1 MSVYTNIPPPLG
13 TGSRS
18 SPPKDYRTMLLGSL
32 DKLPPLATILNQLLQ
47 LINDTN
53 SSASQ
58 ISAIIEK
65 DSVLSGNVLRC
76 VNSAYCGLQ
85 SRVSGIRHAVTLL
98 GFETLRN
105 LALAFSMRRMLQK
118 PSAKSKKLFAEY
130 SQHALGCAIM
140 TQFLAHYTHSE
151 EVDAAFAAGLFH
163 DVGRLLIITAAP
175 EVLEPLAARR
185 DEDEGSIEKAEH
197 DILNITHSELS
208 HAVLARWKL
217 PEVIQQAARFHHAP
231 DLAQGESEEEVS
243 LAHLVHAAD
252 AYVNFQGLG
261 IPLSEVVEPPNSD
274 EAFETIGLSG
284 RLPELQERFQSEF
297 DSIRATL
304 Q

>member
-1 MSVYTNIPPPLG
+1 MSLYPNVPARPAAG
-13 TGSRS
+13 
-18 SPPKDYRTMLLGSL
+18 SPPRDYRAKLLGSL
-32 DKLPPLATILNQLLQ
+32 DKLPPLSTILNQLLR

-53 SSASQ
+53 SSSSQ

-76 VNSAYCGLQ
+76 VNSAYYGLAG
-85 SRVSGIRHAVTLL
+85 RVSSIRHAVTLL

-118 PSAKSKKLFAEY
+118 PSPKSRKLFAEY

-151 EVDAAFAAGLFH
+151 DVDAAFAAGLFH
-163 DVGRLLIITAAP
+163 DVGRLLIITTAP
-175 EVLEPLAARR
+175 EVMEGLAARR
-185 DEDEGSIEKAEH
+185 EEGESSLENAEQAM
-197 DILNITHSELS
+197 LNITHSELS

-217 PEVIQQAARFHHAP
+217 PEIIQQAARFHHDPDSAP
-231 DLAQGESEEEVS
+231 RESEQEVS
-243 LAHLVHAAD
+243 LAQLVHAAD

-261 IPLSEVVEPPNSD
+261 TMPSENAPTPIPD
-274 EAFETIGLSG
+274 QAFESIGL
-284 RLPELQERFQSEF
+284 RDKLPELQKRFQNEF
-297 DSIRATL
+297 ESVRTAL

>member
-76 VNSAYCGLQ
+76 VNSAYYGLQ

-130 SQHALGCAIM
+130 SQHALGCAIT

-163 DVGRLLIITAAP
+163 DVGRLLIMSWFSRNGRVSAP
-175 EVLEPLAARR
+175 R
-185 DEDEGSIEKAEH
+185 
-197 DILNITHSELS
+197 
-208 HAVLARWKL
+208 
-217 PEVIQQAARFHHAP
+217 
-231 DLAQGESEEEVS
+231 
-243 LAHLVHAAD
+243 
-252 AYVNFQGLG
+252 
-261 IPLSEVVEPPNSD
+261 
-274 EAFETIGLSG
+274 
-284 RLPELQERFQSEF
+284 
-297 DSIRATL
+297 
-304 Q
+304 

>member
-1 MSVYTNIPPPLG
+1 MSLYANVPPRPG
-13 TGSRS
+13 TGPSS
-18 SPPKDYRTMLLGSL
+18 SPPRDYRTKLLGSL
-32 DKLPPLATILNQLLQ
+32 DKLPPLAAILNQLLQ

-53 SSASQ
+53 SSSSQ

-76 VNSAYCGLQ
+76 VNSAYYGLS
-85 SRVSGIRHAVTLL
+85 SRVSSIRHAVTLL

-118 PSAKSKKLFAEY
+118 PSPKAKKLFAEY

-140 TQFLAHYTHSE
+140 TQFLAHYTHSQ

-163 DVGRLLIITAAP
+163 DVGRLLIITTAP
-175 EVLEPLAARR
+175 EVLEALAARR
-185 DEDEGSIEKAEH
+185 DEDESSVEEAEH
-197 DILNITHSELS
+197 AILNITHSELS

-217 PEVIQQAARFHHAP
+217 PEIIQQAARLHHAP
-231 DLAQGESEEEVS
+231 DLAQRESQEEIP

-252 AYVNFQGLG
+252 AYVNFHGLG
-261 IPLSEVVEPPNSD
+261 MMPSEAVPAPDPER
-274 EAFETIGLSG
+274 AFENIGLNG
-284 RLPELQERFQSEF
+284 KLPELQERFQSEF
-297 DSIRATL
+297 ESIRLTL